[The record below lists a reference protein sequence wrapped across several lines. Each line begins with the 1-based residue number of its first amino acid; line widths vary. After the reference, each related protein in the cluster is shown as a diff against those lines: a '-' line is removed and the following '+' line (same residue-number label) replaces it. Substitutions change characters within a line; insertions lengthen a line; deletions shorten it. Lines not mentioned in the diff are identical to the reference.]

1 MARSPQPSA
10 PVALGSLTQPGA
22 RYVTCRVC
30 GSERVTRIAM
40 QLTDG
45 TPVDFTSCL
54 ACENRSWQ
62 QEDGT
67 LLSRDDVLARTQRT
81 R

>member
-1 MARSPQPSA
+1 MARSPQPTA

-22 RYVTCRVC
+22 RYASCRAC
-30 GSERVTRIAM
+30 GSERVTRIGM

-54 ACENRSWQ
+54 ACEHRSWQ
-62 QEDGT
+62 LEDGT
-67 LLSRDDVLARTQRT
+67 LLSRDDVLVRTQRN

>member
-1 MARSPQPSA
+1 MARTRPSEEA
-10 PVALGSLTQPGA
+10 VPLGSLTQPGA
-22 RYVTCRVC
+22 RRANCRMC
-30 GSERVTRIAM
+30 GSDRVTRIGM

-54 ACENRSWQ
+54 ACERRSWEQ
-62 QEDGT
+62 PDGT
-67 LLSRDDVLARTQRT
+67 LLSREDVLARTQRT